1 MLNYK
6 ADEHWKIINMQM
18 NHPSWKKTTKE
29 LKELYEYLKK
39 EQPNEYL
46 QH

>member
-1 MLNYK
+1 MTRMAIWSRTLTR
-6 ADEHWKIINMQM
+6 ASES
-18 NHPSWKKTTKE
+18 PFLEKTTKE